1 MGKHPNN
8 LTTDA
13 EIEDALA
20 AARMMPEA
28 PHIVKATYHPERGL
42 DLFVLE
48 ISDGRRL
55 VFPREDLQFVA
66 DATPEQASDFTIEPR
81 GVHIWWTQL
90 DEGFSLEG
98 LLEGLT
104 GNKKWME
111 QLQRRVV
118 AA

>member
-13 EIEDALA
+13 EIEEALE
-20 AARMMPEA
+20 AARTMPE
-28 PHIVKATYHPERGL
+28 PPRIVKATYHPERGL

-66 DATPEQASDFTIEPR
+66 EATPEQASELTIEPR
-81 GVHIWWTQL
+81 GVHIWWPQL

-111 QLQRRVV
+111 QLQRRAV

>member
-1 MGKHPNN
+1 MGPRLTEEN
-8 LTTDA
+8 LETEVDA
-13 EIEDALA
+13 AMEA
-20 AARMMPEA
+20 AQNAPEQ
-28 PHIVKATYHPERGL
+28 PYLVDATYHRDL
-42 DLFVLE
+42 DLFVLKV
-48 ISDGRRL
+48 SDGRRL
-55 VFPREDLQFVA
+55 ALPRENLQFVA
-66 DATPEQASDFTIEPR
+66 DATPEQASDFTLEPR

>member
-13 EIEDALA
+13 EIEEALA

-66 DATPEQASDFTIEPR
+66 DATPAS
-81 GVHIWWTQL
+81 G
-90 DEGFSLEG
+90 
-98 LLEGLT
+98 
-104 GNKKWME
+104 
-111 QLQRRVV
+111 RRL
-118 AA
+118 AITRFGRRALRRI